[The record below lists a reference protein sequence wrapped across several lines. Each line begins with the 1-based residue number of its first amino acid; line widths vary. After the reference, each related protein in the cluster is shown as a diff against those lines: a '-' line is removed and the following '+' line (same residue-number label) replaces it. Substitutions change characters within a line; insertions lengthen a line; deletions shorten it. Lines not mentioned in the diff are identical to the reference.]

1 MITVTNS
8 EDTAKISVIGQ
19 IGESWF
25 DDGFTLQSLKD
36 SLGGGDYSNIEL
48 EIMSM
53 GGDLIQALAIYD
65 ALRSSPAKV
74 RAKIVGSTASAGTVI
89 AMAADEVEITENS
102 NFLIH
107 RAATVAM
114 GNIDDM
120 DAAAAALAGFDEQLL
135 NIYQKK
141 TGKRKSQISNLMK
154 EDKWIKPT
162 EAIEWGFVDK
172 IVKTKKPILN
182 NADMDTTNIRTILN
196 VADDT
201 GIEAAVEALQA
212 ENVRLAGIVNQIEAD
227 KQAAELAEH
236 TTFIENAVTSGK
248 ITAEVKDHYLSMAFD
263 TAKALIEAAKPAP
276 LMNGIIQG
284 DHPEPEMTKV
294 EAEKIYNQHKVKNT
308 LGRWFEANPEEFKK
322 VNAIIRGK

>member
-65 ALRSSPAKV
+65 ALRASPAKV
-74 RAKIVGSTASAGTVI
+74 KAKIVGSTASAGTVI

-107 RAATVAM
+107 RAKTMAA
-114 GNIDDM
+114 GNSEDM
-120 DAAAAALAGFDEQLL
+120 DAAAEALAGFDEQLL

-154 EDKWIKPT
+154 EDKWIKPA

-172 IVKTKKPILN
+172 ITKTKKPILN
-182 NADMDTTNIRTILN
+182 QSDMDLTNIKTILN

-201 GIEAAVEALQA
+201 GVEDAIKVLQA
-212 ENVRLAGIVNQIEAD
+212 ENERLTGIVNQIEAD
-227 KQAAELAEH
+227 KAAAELAEH
-236 TTFIENAVTSGK
+236 TQFIENAVTDGK
-248 ITAEVKDHYLSMAFD
+248 ITAETKDHYLAIPFEN
-263 TAKALIEAAKPAP
+263 AKALIEAAKPAP
-276 LMNGIIQG
+276 LVQNIIPGIQP
-284 DHPEPEMTKV
+284 DPEMSKP
-294 EAEKIYNQHKVKNT
+294 EAQKIWDVYKVKNQ
-308 LGRWFEANPEEFKK
+308 LGKWQSEKPEEYAKIR
-322 VNAIIRGK
+322 NIIKQ